1 MTVIEDVFS
10 SKGRM
15 KILKVLA
22 DIGELNASEIARR
35 TGLNYSATSQ
45 HLQVLENHDLIR
57 HKKLGQVRIFRL
69 NEEKSWGKDGQR
81 THRILGTTQISMRTL
96 TSHAQDTC

>member
-22 DIGELNASEIARR
+22 DVGQLNVSEIARR
-35 TGLNYSATSQ
+35 SGLNYATTNQ
-45 HLQVLENHDLIR
+45 HLQVLQSHGLVK
-57 HKKLGQVRIFRL
+57 HKKFGRVRIFRL
-69 NEEKSWGKDGQR
+69 NEEN
-81 THRILGTTQISMRTL
+81 
-96 TSHAQDTC
+96 HAARMIRELIEFWEQNR